1 MSTALPRGTLTIS
14 IDLEPATAR
23 EISAQGA
30 LDQVASRLLALFSR
44 HEMAA
49 TWCVADPAVSAA
61 RGRIATFAEHE
72 LAILGDAAWVG
83 REAGRGRFA
92 HELNRRVSRAR
103 GAGLPIETLALRT
116 PLPIDHCDLVVK
128 EGIIAARLAS
138 TPDLAD
144 SPRRHQGQTLRFG
157 LWGFPVGIAL
167 PGTSRWLPGG
177 GGTRRARFA
186 IDEAISQRGLV
197 HLAVDAAALA
207 ARGMSAERVLERV
220 VDHVVRRRLH
230 GLLTVATLGA
240 LARELSQAHCGQP
253 SRSILRP
260 AA

>member
-14 IDLEPATAR
+14 IDLEPAAAR
-23 EISAQGA
+23 EVVAPGA
-30 LDQVASRLLALFSR
+30 LDQVASRLLALLSR
-44 HEMAA
+44 HSMAA

-61 RGRIATFAEHE
+61 RGRIATLAEHE

-103 GAGLPIETLALRT
+103 CAGLSIDTLALRT
-116 PLPIDHCDLVVK
+116 PLPIDHCDLIVK
-128 EGIIAARLAS
+128 EGLIAARLAS
-138 TPDLAD
+138 AADLAD

-157 LWGFPVGIAL
+157 LWGFPVAIAL

-177 GGTRRARFA
+177 GGTRSARFA
-186 IDEAISQRGLV
+186 IDEAISQQGLV
-197 HLAVDAAALA
+197 HLAVDAPSLA
-207 ARGMSAERVLERV
+207 ARGTSAERVVERV
-220 VDHVVRRRLH
+220 VEHADRRRRH

-240 LARELSQAHCGQP
+240 LARDLAQAHCGQP